1 MLSLFKLLFRACAS
15 LGVLLLLN
23 GVYINGFWISMIV
36 GLLCGFIGYRFS
48 SRFEFREYFSGLTM
62 EFILHVG
69 AMLIVL
75 TALDVLLGAVLIVDR
90 NALMTAVLSLALLH
104 TATSRILG
112 R

>member
-1 MLSLFKLLFRACAS
+1 
-15 LGVLLLLN
+15 
-23 GVYINGFWISMIV
+23 
-36 GLLCGFIGYRFS
+36 
-48 SRFEFREYFSGLTM
+48 M